1 MVRPGGADAAV
12 DVRGVLGDSTVL
24 PSALFLARAG
34 YGGGEDSRHEPTSG
48 CLPDE
53 GSHAMAPWNELTWD
67 KAMQHAYD
75 AVSLSEQLYNDIDAL
90 EGRSNVDIEKHL
102 RRAEV
107 KAAHAQTWVAIAQAL
122 GTQGDRYE
130 GV

>member
-1 MVRPGGADAAV
+1 MVPR
-12 DVRGVLGDSTVL
+12 
-24 PSALFLARAG
+24 
-34 YGGGEDSRHEPTSG
+34 E
-48 CLPDE
+48 
-53 GSHAMAPWNELTWD
+53 ELTWET
-67 KAMQHAYD
+67 AMQRAYE
-75 AVSLSEQLYNDIDAL
+75 AVSLSERLYEEIDDV

-107 KAAHAQTWVAIAQAL
+107 KAAHAQTWVAVAQAL

>member
-1 MVRPGGADAAV
+1 M
-12 DVRGVLGDSTVL
+12 
-24 PSALFLARAG
+24 
-34 YGGGEDSRHEPTSG
+34 
-48 CLPDE
+48 
-53 GSHAMAPWNELTWD
+53 MPWDELTWE
-67 KAMQHAYD
+67 KAMRRAHE
-75 AVSLSEQLYNDIDAL
+75 AVSLSERIYDEIDAL

-107 KAAHAQTWVAIAQAL
+107 KAAHARTWIAFAQAL